1 MVSNAE
7 VGTACVDV
15 TAGVP
20 AVAAEPS
27 PDDSVD
33 AGREPRCRGPS
44 GTGADAGGCEAG
56 RGGGE
61 VLMVTWMPP
70 VHHVTGMSERLWQ
83 VAEKLLWS
91 GYRVLV
97 ASEQC
102 SAGSLNGRAHLDPR

>member
-1 MVSNAE
+1 
-7 VGTACVDV
+7 
-15 TAGVP
+15 
-20 AVAAEPS
+20 
-27 PDDSVD
+27 
-33 AGREPRCRGPS
+33 
-44 GTGADAGGCEAG
+44 
-56 RGGGE
+56 
-61 VLMVTWMPP
+61 VTWMPP